1 MSQAFLQQVLEGLRA
16 SPLKVGIE
24 LAEAVGMDDL
34 SQLVAFL

>member
-1 MSQAFLQQVLEGLRA
+1 MSQAVLQQVLEGLRA

-34 SQLVAFL
+34 SQLMKFL